1 VLWFWSLYVVPFE
14 RQRHH
19 SSRCSFWSICSRS
32 SSSVSTSF
40 CAKAC
45 SSRSSKLKLAN
56 LTVVF
61 FNALL
66 ASLNA
71 RSNIL
76 ANTLEAGVSMT
87 VLSTRH
93 RGEES
98 RKEYDGF
105 YHMQTPTNSVPDL
118 RSLNGDVRRHS
129 RRPSVR
135 SHRRGSSRQDGMAE
149 VPCTPRSAPP
159 SIRSHRPSAST
170 HGRPGDAS
178 LIPELPKST
187 HRIHLDGRGSEVVSP
202 NPPPHGSIDTTS
214 SPVSSAPST
223 AYRRSDFVNQFP
235 IQPEFS
241 TSEETDLPYLSL
253 PTSPVRYPS
262 FLPY

>member
-1 VLWFWSLYVVPFE
+1 
-14 RQRHH
+14 
-19 SSRCSFWSICSRS
+19 
-32 SSSVSTSF
+32 
-40 CAKAC
+40 
-45 SSRSSKLKLAN
+45 
-56 LTVVF
+56 
-61 FNALL
+61 
-66 ASLNA
+66 
-71 RSNIL
+71 
-76 ANTLEAGVSMT
+76 MT

-98 RKEYDGF
+98 RKDYDGF

-178 LIPELPKST
+178 LIPELPKFT
-187 HRIHLDGRGSEVVSP
+187 HRIHLDGRGSEVVSS
-202 NPPPHGSIDTTS
+202 NPLHGSIDTTS
-214 SPVSSAPST
+214 SPVSSAPHLLHIVVVIS
-223 AYRRSDFVNQFP
+223 
-235 IQPEFS
+235 S
-241 TSEETDLPYLSL
+241 TSSPSSQSSLLSLRKLTCHIFHSLRLQFDIRPSFPTDLYLSL
-253 PTSPVRYPS
+253 YAYLVVVCRNCNFIS
-262 FLPY
+262 F